1 MAESII
7 DEGVVSCV
15 FVRGRI
21 VQAVLVVREGLP
33 SHQSIRALAIG
44 VKPRSVGRRGRQG
57 DTPHKSK
64 RGQG

>member
-1 MAESII
+1 MVESII

-33 SHQSIRALAIG
+33 SHQSVSYWGEA
-44 VKPRSVGRRGRQG
+44 KKCGRRGRQG